1 MLIKT
6 KLIVLHSLRFG
17 EADLIVR
24 CFTEEKGSLSFL
36 LKGVLKSKKG
46 KLKSSLF
53 QPLHIIDAVIQ
64 HKEGRKLSYFRE
76 AKIDFPYKSIPT
88 NIFKSSIA
96 LFLAELIGICI
107 QEEEQNPSLYRFL
120 EEQFIALDQSEQFAN
135 FHLKFMVDFTK
146 YLGFLPHKDNAQQA
160 YFNLEEGQFQA
171 TETNNYCLQN
181 ENTKL
186 LQQLLQQNSVAVQ
199 QLNLNQNRRQEF
211 IQMMLLYYQ
220 LHLASFR
227 KPKSLEVLNQLF

>member
-24 CFTEEKGSLSFL
+24 CFTKEKGSLSFL

-64 HKEGRKLSYFRE
+64 YKEGRKLSYFRE

-107 QEEEQNPSLYRFL
+107 QEEEQNPSLYHFL
-120 EEQFIALDQSEQFAN
+120 EEQFIALDQSDQFVN

-146 YLGFLPHKDNAQQA
+146 YLGFLPQKGNLQEA

-181 ENTKL
+181 DNTKL
-186 LQQLLQQNSVAVQ
+186 LQQLLQENREATQ
-199 QLNLNQNRRQEF
+199 QFNLNQNRRQEF

-220 LHLASFR
+220 LHLSGFR

>member
-120 EEQFIALDQSEQFAN
+120 KEQFMALDQSEQFAN

-146 YLGFLPHKDNAQQA
+146 YLGFLPHKDNDQQT